1 MEVFRFK
8 MGIFFFIE
16 FPQVRW
22 DQWLTPVILATE
34 EALIRRIT
42 VRSQPRQIAHKT
54 LSRKTLHKSR
64 AGRVAQG

>member
-42 VRSQPRQIAHKT
+42 V
-54 LSRKTLHKSR
+54 
-64 AGRVAQG
+64 